1 MAIEIYI
8 YLILNFDAKHFLIK
22 SLIYIFIS
30 GKTLPVKLI
39 ESKENDILSRP
50 PIPVRKRLRSPG
62 LEEFSPGKT
71 T

>member
-39 ESKENDILSRP
+39 ESKENDSLSRP
-50 PIPVRKRLRSPG
+50 PVPLRKRHKSPG
-62 LEEFSPGKT
+62 LEAFSPGKT